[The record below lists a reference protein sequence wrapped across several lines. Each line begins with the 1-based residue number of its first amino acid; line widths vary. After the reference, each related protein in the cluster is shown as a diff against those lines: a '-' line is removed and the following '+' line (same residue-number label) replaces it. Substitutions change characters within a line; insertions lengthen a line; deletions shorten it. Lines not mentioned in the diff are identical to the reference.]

1 MSISQMA
8 EIRWNLLKRKC
19 WPKNLFEFASVT
31 SGLQRLLG
39 VYVEDADIVK
49 KPETETTFKEK
60 FCFTTETKTLER
72 AQILL

>member
-1 MSISQMA
+1 M
-8 EIRWNLLKRKC
+8 KRKC
-19 WPKNLFEFASVT
+19 WPKNLFVFASVT

-60 FCFTTETKTLER
+60 KHVRGHKFYSKAGLSFLYAWFDYHLCF
-72 AQILL
+72 